1 MERIMDKRI
10 EKLIS
15 FINSSK
21 TAFHTV
27 EHIADEL
34 SGLGFCE
41 LSEADKW
48 ELCDGRGYFVRRSLS
63 SLVAFVYRECA
74 GGFNI
79 IASHSDQPALRVK
92 GSAERGGYVRLS
104 TERYGG
110 MLNYTWLDRALDISG
125 RVAVRVA
132 GGIEMRGVTLHDAC
146 VIPSVAIHLNRAA
159 NDGLKLDVKEELQAL
174 FGFTG
179 SLEDALAKSLKVNKE
194 DIISHELYLVS
205 ADEPR
210 LIGDNKDIILSPR
223 LDDLAC
229 VCASLEAFIKT
240 KDTNKEKINV
250 LAVFNNEE
258 VGSETKQGAASTFL
272 RDTLYRISGDEVG
285 YLRRQAE
292 SFMLS
297 ADNAHAIHPNRPE
310 LSDAENA
317 PTLSSGVVIK
327 HNSNQRYTTD
337 AESCAVFT
345 ELLSANNIPYAHYF
359 NRADIVGGSTLGS
372 ISNTKVSVPS
382 VDIGLPQLAMHSL
395 IETASTG
402 DYIAMLNAMEAFYRS
417 SIVFDGKNIKL
428 N

>member
-1 MERIMDKRI
+1 MDKRI

-27 EHIADEL
+27 ELIADEL
-34 SGLGFCE
+34 TKQGFTE
-41 LSEADKW
+41 LREADKW
-48 ELCDGRGYFVRRSLS
+48 EPCDGKGYFVRHSLTS
-63 SLVAFVYRECA
+63 VIAFVYRENIR
-74 GGFNI
+74 GFNI

-92 GSAERGGYVRLS
+92 GSAQRGAYVRLS

-110 MLNYTWLDRALDISG
+110 MINYTWLDRALDIAG
-125 RVAVRVA
+125 RVAVRVE
-132 GGIEMRGVTLHDAC
+132 GGIEMREVTLESAC
-146 VIPSVAIHLNRAA
+146 VIPSVAIHLNRGV
-159 NDGLKLDVKEELQAL
+159 NDGLKIDPKEELQAL
-174 FGFTG
+174 FGLSG
-179 SLEDALAKSLKVNKE
+179 SLEDALAKKLGVQKE

-205 ADEPR
+205 ADAPR
-210 LIGDNKDIILSPR
+210 IIGNGADIILSPR

-229 VCASLEAFIKT
+229 VSASLEAFMRA
-240 KDTNKEKINV
+240 KDNKDKITV

-272 RDTLYRISGDEVG
+272 RDTLYRISKDEES
-285 YLRRQAE
+285 YLRALAS

-297 ADNAHAIHPNRPE
+297 ADNAHACHPNRPE

-327 HNSNQRYTTD
+327 HNSNQRYATD

-345 ELLSANNIPYAHYF
+345 ELLTARNIPYAHYF

-372 ISNTKVSVPS
+372 ISNTRVSVPS

-395 IETASTG
+395 VETAHTG
-402 DYIAMLNAMEAFYRS
+402 DYLAMLYAMEAFYLS
-417 SIVFDGKNIKL
+417 NIAIDGKKIKL